1 MKSVVIDNGSLTLID
16 RDTPTPGA
24 GDVLIAVHAA
34 GLNAADLMQRL
45 GLYPAPAGW
54 PQDIPGLELAGEV
67 IAIGEG
73 VDQSLLNKRVCAI
86 VGGGAQSSHCVVPA
100 EHLTLIPENV
110 SYEEAGGF
118 AEAFTTAFDALVRQ
132 GKMIVNDRVLISGA
146 SGGVGTAAI
155 QIAHALG
162 AHVIAV
168 TRTNEH
174 HEQLKKLG
182 ASQTI
187 TIEEVASIERV
198 NVVLELVGA
207 AHLNA
212 AQHVLAP
219 HARLVVIGVGGG
231 GSTAELNL
239 LNFMG
244 ARATLTGSTLRARSR
259 EEKAEVIAHV
269 NQVLLPLWQNGELK
283 VHVNK
288 TYSLEDAGA
297 AYDFFS
303 ERGKFGKVILSIS
316 Q

>member
-1 MKSVVIDNGSLTLID
+1 MV
-16 RDTPTPGA
+16 A
-24 GDVLIAVHAA
+24 
-34 GLNAADLMQRL
+34 
-45 GLYPAPAGW
+45 
-54 PQDIPGLELAGEV
+54 
-67 IAIGEG
+67 
-73 VDQSLLNKRVCAI
+73 
-86 VGGGAQSSHCVVPA
+86 
-100 EHLTLIPENV
+100 
-110 SYEEAGGF
+110 
-118 AEAFTTAFDALVRQ
+118 
-132 GKMIVNDRVLISGA
+132 NDRVLISGA

-168 TRTNEH
+168 TRTDEH

-219 HARLVVIGVGGG
+219 HARIVVIGVGGG

-239 LNFMG
+239 LNFMSS
-244 ARATLTGSTLRARSR
+244 RATLTGSTLRARSR
-259 EEKAEVIAHV
+259 EEKAEVVDHV
-269 NQVLLPLWQNGELK
+269 NKVLLPLWQTGQLK

-288 TYSLEDAGA
+288 TYALEEVEA
-297 AYDFFS
+297 AYEFFS
-303 ERGKFGKVILSIS
+303 ERGKFGKVMLSIS
-316 Q
+316 

>member
-1 MKSVVIDNGSLTLID
+1 MKSVVIDNGSLTLSD
-16 RDTPTPGA
+16 RDTPAPGA
-24 GDVLIAVHAA
+24 GDVLIAVRAA

-67 IAIGEG
+67 IAVGEG
-73 VDQSLLNKRVCAI
+73 VDHSLLNKRVCAI
-86 VGGGAQSSHCVVPA
+86 VGGGAQSSRCVVPA
-100 EHLTLIPENV
+100 EHLTLIPDNV

-132 GKMIVNDRVLISGA
+132 GKMIANDRVLISGA

-187 TIEEVASIERV
+187 TIEEVTSIERV
-198 NVVLELVGA
+198 DVILELVGA

-219 HARLVVIGVGGG
+219 HARIVVIGVGGG

-244 ARATLTGSTLRARSR
+244 TRATLTGSTLRARSR

-269 NQVLLPLWQNGELK
+269 NQVLLPLWQNGKLK

-288 TYSLEDAGA
+288 TYPFEHAGA
-297 AYDFFS
+297 AYDFFA

-316 Q
+316 

>member
-1 MKSVVIDNGSLTLID
+1 MKSVVIDNGSLTLSD
-16 RDTPTPGA
+16 RDTPAPGA
-24 GDVLIAVHAA
+24 GDVLIAVRAA

-118 AEAFTTAFDALVRQ
+118 AEAYTTAFDALVRQ
-132 GKMIVNDRVLISGA
+132 GKMIANDRVLISGA

-168 TRTNEH
+168 TRTNAH

-219 HARLVVIGVGGG
+219 HARIVVIGVGGG

-244 ARATLTGSTLRARSR
+244 TRATLTGSTLRARSR

-269 NQVLLPLWQNGELK
+269 NQVLLPLWQNGKLK

-288 TYSLEDAGA
+288 TYPFEHAGA
-297 AYDFFS
+297 AYDFFA

-316 Q
+316 

>member
-1 MKSVVIDNGSLTLID
+1 MKSVVIDNGSLTLSD
-16 RDTPTPGA
+16 RDTPAPGA
-24 GDVLIAVHAA
+24 GDVLIAVRAA

-67 IAIGEG
+67 IAVGES
-73 VDQSLLNKRVCAI
+73 VDHSLLNKRVCAV

-100 EHLTLIPENV
+100 EHLTLIPDNV

-118 AEAFTTAFDALVRQ
+118 AEAFITAFDALVRQ
-132 GKMIVNDRVLISGA
+132 GKMIANDRVLISGA
-146 SGGVGTAAI
+146 SGGVGTAAV

-187 TIEEVASIERV
+187 TIEEVTSIERV
-198 NVVLELVGA
+198 NVILELVGA

-212 AQHVLAP
+212 AQQVLAP
-219 HARLVVIGVGGG
+219 HARIVVIGVGGG

-239 LNFMG
+239 LNFMSS
-244 ARATLTGSTLRARSR
+244 RATLTGSTLRARSR
-259 EEKAEVIAHV
+259 EEKTELIDHV
-269 NQVLLPLWQNGELK
+269 NSILLPLWESGQLK
-283 VHVNK
+283 VHVSK
-288 TYSLEDAGA
+288 TYALEEVEA
-297 AYDFFS
+297 AYNFFS
-303 ERGKFGKVILSIS
+303 ERGKFGKVMLRIS
-316 Q
+316 

>member
-1 MKSVVIDNGSLTLID
+1 MKSVVIDNGSLVLKD
-16 RDTPTPGA
+16 SDTPTPGA

-45 GLYPAPAGW
+45 GFYPAPAGW

-67 IAIGEG
+67 IALGDG
-73 VDQSLLNKRVCAI
+73 VEKSLLNKRVCAI
-86 VGGGAQSSHCVVPA
+86 VGGGAQSTHCVVPA
-100 EHLTLIPENV
+100 EHLTIIPEHV

-132 GKMIVNDRVLISGA
+132 GKMVANERVLISGA

-219 HARLVVIGVGGG
+219 HARIVVIGVGG

-239 LNFMG
+239 LNFMSS
-244 ARATLTGSTLRARSR
+244 RATLTGSTLRARSR
-259 EEKAEVIAHV
+259 EEKAEVIDHV
-269 NQVLLPLWQNGELK
+269 NSVLLPLWQSGQLK
-283 VHVNK
+283 VHVSK
-288 TYSLEDAGA
+288 TYALEEVEA
-297 AYDFFS
+297 AYEFFS
-303 ERGKFGKVILSIS
+303 ERGKFGKVMLSIS
-316 Q
+316 

>member
-1 MKSVVIDNGSLTLID
+1 MKSVVIDNGSLTLSD

-24 GDVLIAVHAA
+24 GDVLSAVHAA

-132 GKMIVNDRVLISGA
+132 GKMIANDRVLISGA

-219 HARLVVIGVGGG
+219 HARIVVIGVGGG

-244 ARATLTGSTLRARSR
+244 TRATLTGSTLRARSR

-288 TYSLEDAGA
+288 TYSLEDAGV

-316 Q
+316 